1 MPGLISDLAK
11 IPDPRNPLKV
21 KHKLTVLLLYGIL
34 AFVFQFSS
42 RREAGKEMSHPV
54 FFQNLQAL
62 LPELETLPHQD
73 TLCRLLERI
82 AVDEIE
88 EAHLSM
94 FERLEGSRRFA

>member
-1 MPGLISDLAK
+1 
-11 IPDPRNPLKV
+11 
-21 KHKLTVLLLYGIL
+21 
-34 AFVFQFSS
+34 
-42 RREAGKEMSHPV
+42 MSHPV